1 MNILAFCVQ
10 CSDIGN
16 TSLTIIV
23 SIQRQ
28 SLFKARKEGIQMAKS
43 INLLNL
49 SIDANMCLA
58 LTAIVANLFHFWKKL
73 KCIQRNFKGN

>member
-23 SIQRQ
+23 SIRCQ
-28 SLFKARKEGIQMAKS
+28 SLFKARKDGIQIAKS

-58 LTAIVANLFHFWKKL
+58 LTAIVANLFHFWKKTEMYSEKL
-73 KCIQRNFKGN
+73 